1 VTVPGAAGRT
11 SRQGVK
17 AHAGVNGTAVTRMP
31 VTTPEQTFL
40 DMAATLDM
48 VALVILGDSLIRA
61 GRTSAAALR
70 DAALAWRSRGAK
82 RARRAA
88 GYVRDGVDSAMETR
102 LRMLLVLA
110 GLPTPDVNFVL
121 LHPDGSWWMRF
132 DLCYPSLKLI
142 IEYDGRRHAEDSDQ
156 WLHDLKRREA
166 LDRMGWRIIGVT
178 SQDYYEAP
186 EEVLRRVRDAL
197 IDRGMAG
204 VRRRFKTEWTRHI
217 VGA

>member
-40 DMAATLDM
+40 DMAATLNM
-48 VALVILGDSLIRA
+48 VALVVLGDSLIRA

-88 GYVRDGVDSAMETR
+88 GYVT
-102 LRMLLVLA
+102 VL
-110 GLPTPDVNFVL
+110 
-121 LHPDGSWWMRF
+121 
-132 DLCYPSLKLI
+132 
-142 IEYDGRRHAEDSDQ
+142 
-156 WLHDLKRREA
+156 
-166 LDRMGWRIIGVT
+166 
-178 SQDYYEAP
+178 
-186 EEVLRRVRDAL
+186 
-197 IDRGMAG
+197 
-204 VRRRFKTEWTRHI
+204 
-217 VGA
+217 